1 MVDQAG
7 RLEPTGRMVASTRG
21 IPTEHRS
28 HQIVRTEYS
37 LIDSSFVT
45 KSRPSA
51 TAWAIRIRS
60 NGDRRSEDPSATT
73 RTRGATTATRP
84 QLHPTY
90 VLDQCRY
97 RECGRRG
104 RMRRNGVARRA
115 LSRSIAAA
123 IYAREF
129 AERRQYPN
137 TPAIPVPSSS
147 SDAGSGVG
155 DGDESAGVK
164 SNVNAK
170 PAFAAP
176 VTGPPLENPSAAA
189 PTRRRYT
196 PGESSPVNARLP
208 PSLFRPNAVGI
219 EKSKSRP
226 RPAGRI
232 N

>member
-1 MVDQAG
+1 MPAAPLAIERSRGVFLQRSENANDYARRGQMVD
-7 RLEPTGRMVASTRG
+7 
-21 IPTEHRS
+21 
-28 HQIVRTEYS
+28 RT
-37 LIDSSFVT
+37 
-45 KSRPSA
+45 SA
-51 TAWAIRIRS
+51 RS
-60 NGDRRSEDPSATT
+60 N
-73 RTRGATTATRP
+73 
-84 QLHPTY
+84 QLI
-90 VLDQCRY
+90 
-97 RECGRRG
+97 
-104 RMRRNGVARRA
+104 
-115 LSRSIAAA
+115 SIAAA

-129 AERRQYPN
+129 AERRRYPN